1 LEIGRRYILTATPK
15 PGNLFSNWTAGGNV
29 LSTNPVLNFLMSSNL
44 ALIGNFVTN
53 PFLAAKGALHGLVW
67 TQQCDLTMPD

>member
-44 ALIGNFVTN
+44 ALIGNS
-53 PFLAAKGALHGLVW
+53 
-67 TQQCDLTMPD
+67 